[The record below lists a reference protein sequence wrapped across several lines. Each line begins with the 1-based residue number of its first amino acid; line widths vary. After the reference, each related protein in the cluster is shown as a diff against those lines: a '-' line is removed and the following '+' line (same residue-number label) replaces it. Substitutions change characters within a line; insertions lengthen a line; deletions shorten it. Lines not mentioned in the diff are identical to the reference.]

1 MDVFK
6 NDVMLQK
13 GMYPYEYMTDVSKFY
28 ETDLPPK
35 SAFYSKLSES
45 DITDE
50 EFEFAQKIF
59 KLFECKTLRDYHDL
73 YLKSDVLLLA
83 DIFQNF
89 RHLSLDI
96 YGLDPAHYYTLPSLS
111 FDALLKYTGIELE
124 LLTDSEIYQFFEAGI
139 RGGVA
144 SINHRQVEAN
154 NKYMEDRY
162 DPSKDS
168 SYILYLD
175 MNNLYGYAMSQSLPV
190 KNFTWVPENG
200 FTEFFYK
207 LPTISADSDIGY
219 VLEVDLEYP
228 SQFHDLHSSLPLAPE
243 KLTIPYADLSTYCQ
257 SISYPYV
264 NTPKLVPNLRNKTK
278 YIIHYRNLQLYVKLG
293 MIITKIHRILQF
305 NQEPWMKPYIEL
317 NTRLRQRA
325 TSAFDQSFFKQVNN
339 DVYG

>member
-1 MDVFK
+1 MDFFK
-6 NDVMLQK
+6 SDVMLQK
-13 GMYPYEYMTDVSKFY
+13 GVYPYEYMSDVSKFY

-35 SAFYSKLSES
+35 SAFYSKLIES

-50 EFEFAQKIF
+50 EFEYAQKIF

-89 RHLSLDI
+89 RHLSIDI

-124 LLTDSEIYQFFEAGI
+124 LLTDADIYQFFEAGI

-144 SINHRQVEAN
+144 SINHRLAETN
-154 NKYMEDRY
+154 NKYMGDRY
-162 DPSKDS
+162 DPSKES
-168 SYILYLD
+168 TYILYLD
-175 MNNLYGYAMSQSLPV
+175 MNNLYGSAMSQNLPV
-190 KNFTWVPENG
+190 KNFAWVPENE
-200 FTEFFYK
+200 FTEFLNK
-207 LPTISADSDIGY
+207 LPTIGADSNIGY

-228 SQFHDLHSSLPLAPE
+228 PHLHDLHSSLPLAPE
-243 KLTIPYADLSTYCQ
+243 KLTIPYSDLSTYCK
-257 SISYPYV
+257 SFPYPYV
-264 NTPKLVPNLRNKTK
+264 NTPKLVPNLHNKKK

-293 MIITKIHRILQF
+293 MNVTKIHRILQF
-305 NQEPWMKPYIEL
+305 HQEPWMKPYIDL
-317 NTRLRQRA
+317 NTKLRQQA
-325 TSAFDQSFFKQVNN
+325 SSVFEQTFFKQVNN